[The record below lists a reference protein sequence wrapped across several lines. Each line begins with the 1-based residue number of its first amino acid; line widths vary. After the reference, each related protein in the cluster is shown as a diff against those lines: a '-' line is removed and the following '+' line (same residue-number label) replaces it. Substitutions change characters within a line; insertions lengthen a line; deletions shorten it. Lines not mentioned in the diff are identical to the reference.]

1 MQQKAWRAATALAAI
16 AGVCALAPAAR
27 AADPIERFTAF
38 AVDMGGSV
46 SRPGARA
53 GTVDIAIDR
62 WSTPDERAT
71 LRAAL
76 QEGGTEGLLK
86 ALRKVEPPAG
96 SIRSGSSLGYP
107 LRFAHQIPLPG
118 GGRRI
123 LIATDRP
130 VSFLELRD
138 RPVTVEEYPFMVVDV
153 RLDAKGEGEG
163 KLLPVAKI
171 QVHPDN
177 VVDIENYL
185 AQPVRLTKVKKT
197 D

>member
-1 MQQKAWRAATALAAI
+1 MRHSAWRAAALLALAGASTL
-16 AGVCALAPAAR
+16 VPAAR

-38 AVDMGGSV
+38 AVDMSGAV

-53 GTVDIAIDR
+53 GTVDIAIER
-62 WSTPDERAT
+62 WSTPQESAN

-76 QEGGTEGLLK
+76 QEDGSEGLLK
-86 ALRKVEPPAG
+86 ALRKTEPPTG
-96 SIRSGSSLGYP
+96 SIRSGSGLGYP

-130 VSFLELRD
+130 VSFLELRR
-138 RPVTVEEYPFMVVDV
+138 RPITVDEYPFMVVDI

-171 QVHPDN
+171 QVHPDH
-177 VVDIENYL
+177 VVDVENYL
-185 AQPVRLTKVKKT
+185 SQPVRLTKVRKT